1 MTGKDIIVND
11 LIETLDEMLAIIE
24 EQDAIDSD
32 FALIRETAE
41 QLREELVSL
50 QESFFIVQ
58 IKQTHKY
65 I

>member
-50 QESFFIVQ
+50 QE
-58 IKQTHKY
+58 
-65 I
+65 